1 MKSSHSVDDVLATPV
16 RRLLTLATV
25 LSWLVMMGLLVHKQA
40 PPPSVMDAAL
50 PAAGLIE
57 RDDWF
62 GVLRDGKRVGR
73 THRVTTRMAFY
84 YHAWTELWLGAW
96 VTADAVFRQLPADAT
111 HVKPIEGGP
120 DRHLE
125 LAGIVGELAFT
136 AEESAL

>member
-1 MKSSHSVDDVLATPV
+1 
-16 RRLLTLATV
+16 
-25 LSWLVMMGLLVHKQA
+25 MMGLLVHKQA

-111 HVKPIEGGP
+111 HVKLIEGGP
-120 DRHLE
+120 ERHLE

-136 AEESAL
+136 TEESAL

>member
-50 PAAGLIE
+50 PAAGL
-57 RDDWF
+57 
-62 GVLRDGKRVGR
+62 L
-73 THRVTTRMAFY
+73 
-84 YHAWTELWLGAW
+84 
-96 VTADAVFRQLPADAT
+96 
-111 HVKPIEGGP
+111 
-120 DRHLE
+120 
-125 LAGIVGELAFT
+125 T